1 MSASSRRRTELRCGL
16 TRLSADAGHKVL
28 PALATRDQWTHF
40 WGGSDVQ
47 RVGKFFEVSAVAFLG
62 LWGCYFTSFF
72 LGVGTMSLIGAVRK
86 RAALPGAAVDAFVL

>member
-1 MSASSRRRTELRCGL
+1 M
-16 TRLSADAGHKVL
+16 L
-28 PALATRDQWTHF
+28 PALATRDQWMHF

-86 RAALPGAAVDAFVL
+86 TSNPPFLLSCCDIIHNNIFPNIPGFLEMST